1 MVPHRRT
8 AMPGASDPE
17 TTGDAWIART
27 STDVRWTTT
36 ESRIYPSAVVEAAE
50 RPPRASVRALE
61 EKA

>member
-1 MVPHRRT
+1 
-8 AMPGASDPE
+8 MPGASDPE